1 MQKQL
6 KLWKYAPLLD
16 KIISPYQSAFIT
28 GRSMVDSIITCH
40 ELMHHINR
48 KKETLQHMLVQ
59 IDLAKT
65 YDKVELNMLW
75 VTLQHHGFPSKFLN
89 LIFAC
94 ITMWLSFTINFD
106 PIRYV
111 QVLWRPKVWWSS
123 FPDFVYHFYWSTLY
137 IIEQGKSWGGYIWDP
152 LSWGMRQPW

>member
-1 MQKQL
+1 
-6 KLWKYAPLLD
+6 
-16 KIISPYQSAFIT
+16 
-28 GRSMVDSIITCH
+28 MVDSIITCH
-40 ELMHHINR
+40 ELMYHINR

-75 VTLQHHGFPSKFLN
+75 ATLQHHGFPSKFLN

-94 ITMWLSFTINFD
+94 ITMRLSLIVNFD

-111 QVLWRPKVWWSS
+111 QVLWRPKVW
-123 FPDFVYHFYWSTLY
+123 
-137 IIEQGKSWGGYIWDP
+137 
-152 LSWGMRQPW
+152 